1 MSAIQA
7 DAPASTAAPSF
18 FTEDGA
24 AEELLRRFLPKDEDA
39 AKPSSEKG
47 EDKSAAPEASET
59 PEASAEKPEAKE
71 QPEAKGEE
79 AEELDETET
88 VFRIKID
95 GEEHEVPASKLTR
108 LYGQEQSLTKKSME
122 VAEQRKQYDAKL
134 EEQAAATTAIL
145 ERARARWQP
154 FSNLDFNLLVT
165 QVASG
170 ELSTADYN
178 SLRQSA
184 QSAYEEVAFLEKHTA
199 DFVSRINENR
209 TANLRQQAQEAIKV
223 LSGPEDKGGLPG
235 WSEKL
240 YDDIR
245 TFAVSQGA
253 PADVVNSTVDP
264 WTIRMWYSAMLY
276 ARGRDKSK
284 VVVEKVN
291 KTPKRI
297 VKTTNSPAAEK
308 RADGKSVKEVGAEK
322 QFKSSKNAD
331 DAAELLLAR
340 WAKDSDD

>member
-1 MSAIQA
+1 MSAIQT
-7 DAPASTAAPSF
+7 DAPTTEQAPSF
-18 FTEDGA
+18 TEDSA

-47 EDKSAAPEASET
+47 EDNTSDAPDAALKPD
-59 PEASAEKPEAKE
+59 ASADKPEAKARTD
-71 QPEAKGEE
+71 AKGEE
-79 AEELDETET
+79 VEEIDDSET

-122 VAEQRKQYDAKL
+122 VAEQRKQYEGQLA
-134 EEQAAATTAIL
+134 EQAAATNAIL

-184 QSAYEEVAFLEKHTA
+184 QAAYEEVAFLEKHTA
-199 DFVSRINENR
+199 DFVTRINDSR
-209 TANLRQQAQEAIKV
+209 VADMRQRATETIKV

-245 TFAVSQGA
+245 SFAVSQGA
-253 PADVVNSTVDP
+253 PADTVNQTVDP
-264 WTIRMWYSAMLY
+264 WTIRMWHSAMLY
-276 ARGRDKSK
+276 ARGRDKAK
-284 VVVEKVN
+284 VTVEKVN
-291 KTPKRI
+291 KSPKRI
-297 VKTTNSPAAEK
+297 IKTTNSPASEK
-308 RADGKSVKEVGAEK
+308 RGDSKTTKEVTAEK
-322 QFKSSKNAD
+322 QFRSSKTQD

-340 WAKDSDD
+340 WSKDSDD